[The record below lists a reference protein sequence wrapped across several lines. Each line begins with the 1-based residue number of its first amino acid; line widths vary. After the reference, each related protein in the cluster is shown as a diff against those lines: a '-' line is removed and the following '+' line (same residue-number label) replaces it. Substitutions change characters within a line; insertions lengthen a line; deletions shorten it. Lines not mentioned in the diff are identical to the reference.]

1 MFDSQLWLQLARKV
15 AGHSVIES
23 LQLQITVAECL
34 KCAIEDDMT

>member
-23 LQLQITVAECL
+23 LQLPLPLLNA
-34 KCAIEDDMT
+34 